1 MMEARVSTE
10 EAELV
15 GRAAG
20 GDRDAFRLL
29 HDAHAHE
36 VRRFL
41 ARRVGPDL
49 ADDLAAET
57 FLLAWR
63 GLSSYVD
70 RGAPFRA
77 WLYRIAHRQV
87 LSWVRQPSVSEL
99 PIARPAEVVSAGP
112 EETVVERLTAQRA
125 LRAALHHLTHAQRR
139 ALELRYLWDL
149 DVAETAVMLGL
160 AEPAARQLVHRALR
174 AMLRHMEPIA

>member
-1 MMEARVSTE
+1 MTQPRVSTQ

-15 GRAAG
+15 SRAAG
-20 GDRDAFRLL
+20 GDRDAFRTL
-29 HDAHAHE
+29 HDSHARE

-57 FLLAWR
+57 FFRAWR

-70 RGAPFRA
+70 TGAPFRA
-77 WLYRIAHRQV
+77 WLYRIALRQV
-87 LSWVRQPSVSEL
+87 FSWVRQPSASEL
-99 PIARPAEVVSAGP
+99 PIAWIDEVVSAGP
-112 EETVVERLTAQRA
+112 EETVVERLTTQRA
-125 LRAALHHLTHAQRR
+125 LGAALDRLTHAQRR
-139 ALELRYLWDL
+139 ALEMRYLWDL

-174 AMLRHMEPIA
+174 AMLRHMEPIG